1 MQARALAPLLPQRLP
16 CRLTPLDRGENPSP
30 GGIKKQPLLPW
41 TLSRLCPNFLP
52 HLLSLLS
59 PAPAAA
65 IAGDTR
71 VVYSLTRTKS
81 STTSDVSQQ
90 SDIRCFFIQDR
101 VESGDIKVEYLNTK
115 SMVADY
121 LTKPLVGELFYKL
134 RDLLLGYTT
143 L

>member
-1 MQARALAPLLPQRLP
+1 MQARATLLTAPLLPTALQHLKGKLSQKRT
-16 CRLTPLDRGENPSP
+16 RR
-30 GGIKKQPLLPW
+30 QPLLPW

-65 IAGDTR
+65 IAGDAR
-71 VVYSLTRTKS
+71 AIYSLTRTKS

-90 SDIRCFFIQDR
+90 SDIRHFFIQDR
-101 VESGDIKVEYLNTK
+101 VENGDIKVEYLNTK